1 MTADILE
8 YVTQGEV
15 RAIPVPVTSTDLTL
29 LTGDGFLCGW
39 SLREASGDISAYNEG
54 SVVAPAAGATI
65 VTLTGI
71 PAGTYTVEI
80 VTSLQGAAA
89 AGDANN
95 FKLTPSTGNAV
106 VLPNPGAAGNFP
118 QEEIQVTL
126 GAAGTLTITAVAIGT
141 AGVTYSAT
149 ISITP
154 INVPTAVI
162 EFQDG
167 NNPIGESEMTVAGVD
182 TQWFGNYGML
192 IYNQIKLHVVSGTV
206 TGAVYARFS
215 RCI

>member
-29 LTGDGFLCGW
+29 LTGDGYLAGW
-39 SLREASGDISAYNEG
+39 SLREASGDTTQYNEN
-54 SVVAPAAGATI
+54 SVTSPAAGATI
-65 VTLTGI
+65 VSLSGI
-71 PAGTYTVEI
+71 PAGTYAVEV
-80 VTSLQGAAA
+80 VTELTGTPAAA
-89 AGDANN
+89 DANN
-95 FKLTPSTGNAV
+95 FRLTPSSGNVQNLLNTGAV
-106 VLPNPGAAGNFP
+106 GEFS

-126 GAAGTLTITAVAIGT
+126 GASGTLTITAIAIGT
-141 AGVTYSAT
+141 VGAIYSAT

-154 INVPTAVI
+154 VGQIGAVV

-167 NNPIGESEMTVAGVD
+167 NNPLGESEMAFSGVD
-182 TQWFGNYGML
+182 THTFGYPGIL

-215 RCI
+215 RCM